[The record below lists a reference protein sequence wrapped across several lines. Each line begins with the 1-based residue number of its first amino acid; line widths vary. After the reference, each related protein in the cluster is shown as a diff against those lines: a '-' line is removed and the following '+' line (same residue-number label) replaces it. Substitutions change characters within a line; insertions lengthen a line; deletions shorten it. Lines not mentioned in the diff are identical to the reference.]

1 MRTPNQLNANNAFLI
16 AVEIFL
22 VTKKKKGVDGR
33 GDVEDGGNFLFPC

>member
-1 MRTPNQLNANNAFLI
+1 MLITLFLI

-22 VTKKKKGVDGR
+22 VTKEKGVDGR